1 MTQSNPKHLYPH
13 GNPLLITLRQFHQPP
28 RFAVDCSQEHVAR
41 TVTSVVA
48 ERPTND
54 MHQFVP
60 IRFAVVAS
68 VAFSASLSAQS
79 SPRPPQAS
87 TQAPSNLPATPTT
100 TPEPP
105 PVPLTPSQRPP
116 QRAQVTYT
124 NGELSIAAD
133 NASLNQIL
141 RQISTDTG
149 IKITGGVADER
160 VFGQYGPD
168 SPAQVLAA
176 LLDGTGSNMILV
188 HHDGAELSE
197 LILTPRQGGP
207 TPPNPNAAA
216 FNNRPEPEDSTRTVQ
231 PPPYPQ
237 PQGNPV
243 IPPANA
249 GAPNGAAPANP
260 SQPDNPNGVKTPQQ
274 IYEQLQRMRQQQQ
287 QPNPPE

>member
-1 MTQSNPKHLYPH
+1 VH
-13 GNPLLITLRQFHQPP
+13 
-28 RFAVDCSQEHVAR
+28 RFA
-41 TVTSVVA
+41 
-48 ERPTND
+48 
-54 MHQFVP
+54 P
-60 IRFAVVAS
+60 IRFAAVTGL
-68 VAFSASLSAQS
+68 AFSASLPAQ
-79 SPRPPQAS
+79 SPRPPQATPPAS
-87 TQAPSNLPATPTT
+87 VQAPSNLPATPTT

-116 QRAQVTYT
+116 ERARVTYAD
-124 NGELSIAAD
+124 GALSVSAD

-141 RQISTDTG
+141 HQIATDTG
-149 IKITGGVADER
+149 MTITGGVADER

-168 SPAQVLAA
+168 NPAQVLAA

-188 HHDGAELSE
+188 HHDGDTPSE
-197 LILTPRQGGP
+197 LILTSRQGGP

-216 FNNRPEPEDSTRTVQ
+216 LNNRSEPEERSEGMQ
-231 PPPYPQ
+231 PRRRAE

-249 GAPNGAAPANP
+249 EAPNGAAPPANS

-287 QPNPPE
+287 QPPPTPPQ

>member
-1 MTQSNPKHLYPH
+1 
-13 GNPLLITLRQFHQPP
+13 
-28 RFAVDCSQEHVAR
+28 
-41 TVTSVVA
+41 
-48 ERPTND
+48 
-54 MHQFVP
+54 MHRLAP
-60 IRFAVVAS
+60 IRFAAVAGL
-68 VAFSASLSAQS
+68 AFSASLPAQ
-79 SPRPPQAS
+79 SPRPPQGTPAS
-87 TQAPSNLPATPTT
+87 VQTPSNLPATPTT

-116 QRAQVTYT
+116 QRAQVTYADGT
-124 NGELSIAAD
+124 LSVAAD

-141 RQISTDTG
+141 RQIATDTG

-188 HHDGAELSE
+188 HHDGAALSE

-216 FNNRPEPEDSTRTVQ
+216 FNNRPEPEEPSRRSMQ
-231 PPPYPQ
+231 PAPYPQ
-237 PQGNPV
+237 SEGNPI

-249 GAPNGAAPANP
+249 GAPNGATPTNS
-260 SQPDNPNGVKTPQQ
+260 SQPDSPNGVKTPQQ

-287 QPNPPE
+287 LQQANPPQ

>member
-1 MTQSNPKHLYPH
+1 MN
-13 GNPLLITLRQFHQPP
+13 R
-28 RFAVDCSQEHVAR
+28 R
-41 TVTSVVA
+41 T
-48 ERPTND
+48 
-54 MHQFVP
+54 P
-60 IRFAVVAS
+60 IRFTAIAVL
-68 VAFSASLSAQS
+68 AFAASLPAQ
-79 SPRPPQAS
+79 SPRPQQPKPPAS
-87 TQAPSNLPATPTT
+87 TPAASPLPATPVT

-116 QRAQVTYT
+116 QRAQVTYAD
-124 NGELSIAAD
+124 GALSVSAD

-141 RQISTDTG
+141 RQIASDTG

-160 VFGQYGPD
+160 VFGQYGPAD
-168 SPAQVLAA
+168 PTQVLAT

-188 HHDGAELSE
+188 HSDGTTPSE

-216 FNNRPEPEDSTRTVQ
+216 FNDRPEPNVPPAQYAQ
-231 PPPYPQ
+231 PQPYPQ
-237 PQGNPV
+237 PLGGAI

-249 GAPNGAAPANP
+249 GPSTGAAPANP

-287 QPNPPE
+287 QPQQNPPQ

>member
-1 MTQSNPKHLYPH
+1 MAL
-13 GNPLLITLRQFHQPP
+13 
-28 RFAVDCSQEHVAR
+28 
-41 TVTSVVA
+41 
-48 ERPTND
+48 
-54 MHQFVP
+54 
-60 IRFAVVAS
+60 
-68 VAFSASLSAQS
+68 SASLSAQS
-79 SPRPPQAS
+79 LPHPPQAS
-87 TQAPSNLPATPTT
+87 TPASSNLPATPTT

-116 QRAQVTYT
+116 QRARVTYT
-124 NGELSIAAD
+124 DGELSVAAD

-141 RQISTDTG
+141 RQIATDTG

-188 HHDGAELSE
+188 RHDGVALSE

-216 FNNRPEPEDSTRTVQ
+216 INSRPEPEDSTRTAL
-231 PPPYPQ
+231 PPPYAQ

-249 GAPNGAAPANP
+249 GAPNGAAPANS
-260 SQPDNPNGVKTPQQ
+260 SQPENPNGVKTPQQ

-287 QPNPPE
+287 QQQQQPNPPE